1 MKRLMAKLALGLL
14 AGVAIVG
21 LNSGSAE
28 AQSHRG
34 GRYCPPNVAY
44 RPIVVVPSYGT
55 TLSVNRVTP
64 FGYGV
69 NYGYSSFYPSVPI
82 YGNYGYGVG
91 HGIGYGV
98 GVPRGVSWGGGGV
111 PRGASWGGGGFPPG
125 ASWGG
130 GGFPPGASWGGGS
143 GFSVHIGR

>member
-44 RPIVVVPSYGT
+44 RPIVVFPSYGT
-55 TLSVNRVTP
+55 TLSVNRVAP

-69 NYGYSSFYPSVPI
+69 YYGYSSFYPSVPI
-82 YGNYGYGVG
+82 YSNYGVGYGVG
-91 HGIGYGV
+91 HGVGYGVGYGV

-130 GGFPPGASWGGGS
+130 GS
-143 GFSVHIGR
+143 GYSLYLGR

>member
-1 MKRLMAKLALGLL
+1 MNRVIGRLSLSLL
-14 AGVAIVG
+14 VGVASVG
-21 LNSGSAE
+21 LTTESAE
-28 AQSHRG
+28 AQSHWG

-44 RPIVVVPSYGT
+44 RPIVVVPTYGT
-55 TLSVNRVTP
+55 SLSVNRVSP

-69 NYGYSSFYPSVPI
+69 NYGYSSFYPAVPI
-82 YGNYGYGVG
+82 YSNYGV
-91 HGIGYGV
+91 GYGV

-143 GFSVHIGR
+143 GVSIHFGR